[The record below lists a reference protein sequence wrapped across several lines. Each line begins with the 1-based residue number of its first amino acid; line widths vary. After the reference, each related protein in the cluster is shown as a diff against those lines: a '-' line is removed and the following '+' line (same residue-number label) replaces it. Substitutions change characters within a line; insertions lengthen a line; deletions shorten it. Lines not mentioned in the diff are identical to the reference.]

1 MFRSPPV
8 SPRRAAALNEGDDA
22 VRGAGSPVH
31 SQAKKPAP
39 GSTAAKRVRVA
50 DNAFAEQTSESPSRS
65 TPGVEDVATA
75 EPPVKAKRGRPARAP
90 TAKSVATASA
100 PGPEHGTSESPSRSQ
115 TAGVDKPAVA
125 TEKQPA
131 KTRKRGRPPTRQID
145 VHQPASHN
153 QHVEVSPKTAASN
166 AGRAGRSP
174 SIPAKRG
181 RPSKDKAAMQQQ
193 VHHNSLA
200 GPSKVGEKDSGS
212 QNSPQPP
219 KTAGSNAGSAVRS
232 PSIPGKRG
240 RPSKDKAAMQQQ
252 VHHNSLAGPPKV
264 GEKDSGSQN
273 SPQPPKTA
281 GSNAGS
287 AVRSPS
293 VPAKR
298 GRPSKDKAAM
308 QQQVHHNSL
317 AGPSKVGEK
326 DSGSQNSPQPPKTAG
341 SNAGSA
347 VRSPS
352 IPAKRGR
359 PSKDKA
365 AMQQQ
370 VHHNSPAG
378 PSKVGEKDSGSQ
390 NSPQPKRKSLV
401 DTKQLGVTGSAGRN
415 MDVPDVTAKNSPKP
429 TKAINR
435 GRTSTAIDTAT
446 SESQETEE
454 QSPSAKR
461 AMASAS
467 ADGKKT
473 GTAAQGAKRAGRP
486 AKQPNTA
493 GAADEKSRRGAKK
506 LPTTTRTAAPK
517 SPGKQ
522 NKKLPASSQMAASS
536 SGAGKNKMA
545 PKGRQQPKPKRGK
558 RKSADDLSDVSNSSD
573 VTPPGWERK
582 TRRSGPFDHVGL
594 WVKSQLAGELD
605 SSDAGDISVAS
616 IDSIILPSG
625 MFNRLTGAGGS
636 SEDVDPSLSPREE
649 ILSRCEAKFGRDT
662 LPHSTTTTG
671 EAIGMLVHFAR
682 MRGLRF
688 GALSE
693 LVTIIN
699 KMFAPAKD
707 VLPAGKALGM
717 ALAQMN

>member
-1 MFRSPPV
+1 MAKRKANATEKQGGAAEPADSVQPQTTRPSSPGKVSTPGSRKRSQPV
-8 SPRRAAALNEGDDA
+8 VLPQKPALSPRRAAALNEGDDA

-39 GSTAAKRVRVA
+39 GSTAAKRVRAA
-50 DNAFAEQTSESPSRS
+50 DNALAEQTSGSPSRS
-65 TPGVEDVATA
+65 KPGVEDVATA

-100 PGPEHGTSESPSRSQ
+100 PGPVHGTSESPSRSQ
-115 TAGVDKPAVA
+115 TAGVDKRAVA

-131 KTRKRGRPPTRQID
+131 KTRKRGRPPT
-145 VHQPASHN
+145 
-153 QHVEVSPKTAASN
+153 
-166 AGRAGRSP
+166 
-174 SIPAKRG
+174 
-181 RPSKDKAAMQQQ
+181 
-193 VHHNSLA
+193 L
-200 GPSKVGEKDSGS
+200 
-212 QNSPQPP
+212 
-219 KTAGSNAGSAVRS
+219 
-232 PSIPGKRG
+232 
-240 RPSKDKAAMQQQ
+240 
-252 VHHNSLAGPPKV
+252 
-264 GEKDSGSQN
+264 
-273 SPQPPKTA
+273 
-281 GSNAGS
+281 
-287 AVRSPS
+287 
-293 VPAKR
+293 
-298 GRPSKDKAAM
+298 
-308 QQQVHHNSL
+308 
-317 AGPSKVGEK
+317 
-326 DSGSQNSPQPPKTAG
+326 
-341 SNAGSA
+341 
-347 VRSPS
+347 
-352 IPAKRGR
+352 
-359 PSKDKA
+359 
-365 AMQQQ
+365 
-370 VHHNSPAG
+370 
-378 PSKVGEKDSGSQ
+378 
-390 NSPQPKRKSLV
+390 

-461 AMASAS
+461 AMTSAS

>member
-1 MFRSPPV
+1 MAKRKANATEKQGGAAEPADSVQPQTTRPSSPGKVSTPGSRKRSQPV
-8 SPRRAAALNEGDDA
+8 VLPQKPALSPRRAAALNEGDDA

-39 GSTAAKRVRVA
+39 GSTAAKRVRAA
-50 DNAFAEQTSESPSRS
+50 DNALAEQTSGSPSRS
-65 TPGVEDVATA
+65 KPGVEDVATA

-100 PGPEHGTSESPSRSQ
+100 PGPVHGTSESPSRSQ
-115 TAGVDKPAVA
+115 TAGVDKRAVA

-145 VHQPASHN
+145 ELQPASHN
-153 QHVEVSPKTAASN
+153 QHVEVSPKAAGSN

-193 VHHNSLA
+193 VHHNSPA

-212 QNSPQPP
+212 QNSPQ
-219 KTAGSNAGSAVRS
+219 
-232 PSIPGKRG
+232 
-240 RPSKDKAAMQQQ
+240 
-252 VHHNSLAGPPKV
+252 L
-264 GEKDSGSQN
+264 
-273 SPQPPKTA
+273 
-281 GSNAGS
+281 
-287 AVRSPS
+287 
-293 VPAKR
+293 
-298 GRPSKDKAAM
+298 
-308 QQQVHHNSL
+308 
-317 AGPSKVGEK
+317 
-326 DSGSQNSPQPPKTAG
+326 PKTAG

-461 AMASAS
+461 AMTSAS